1 MNNLLDLSGKIDPA
15 SLALFETLSQTAGSL
30 GVPFFVVGAT
40 ARDLIFELGHGLP
53 SKRGTL
59 DRDFGVRV
67 SSWGEFNKLKE
78 LLLTTGLFEKTKEV
92 QRLQY
97 RGELLV
103 DILPFGDIADAKGEI
118 RWPPDEDVVMSTVG
132 FEDAY
137 QAALAARVRAS
148 PPLDIRVAS
157 TPGLT
162 ILKLVSWADRPR
174 DRSRD
179 AADLAHILENYLD
192 AGNLD
197 RLYEEHMDLVDNEG
211 FDYIRA
217 GARLL
222 GRDIA
227 RIGQPKTIGRV
238 REILARETAKEG
250 QYSLIQAMMAGRGAS
265 DEERENRFEELL
277 NLLRELVKG
286 IEDRWQAQRRPVR

>member
-1 MNNLLDLSGKIDPA
+1 
-15 SLALFETLSQTAGSL
+15 
-30 GVPFFVVGAT
+30 
-40 ARDLIFELGHGLP
+40 
-53 SKRGTL
+53 
-59 DRDFGVRV
+59 
-67 SSWGEFNKLKE
+67 LKE
-78 LLLTTGLFEKTKEV
+78 LLLTTGLFERTKEV
-92 QRLQY
+92 QRLRY

-103 DILPFGDIADAKGEI
+103 DILPFGEIADAKGDI
-118 RWPPDEDVVMSTVG
+118 RWPPDEDVVMSMVG

-137 QAALAARVRAS
+137 RAAIEVRVRAN

-162 ILKLVSWADRPR
+162 ILKLVAWADSPQA
-174 DRSRD
+174 RSRD
-179 AADLAHILENYLD
+179 AIDLAHILENYLD

-197 RLYEEHMDLVDNEG
+197 RLFEEHMDLVEIEG

-227 RIGQPKTIGRV
+227 RIGQPQTIGRV

-250 QYSLIQAMMAGRGAS
+250 QYSLIQSMMAGRGLS
-265 DEERENRFEELL
+265 DEERGNRFGELL
-277 NLLRELVKG
+277 GQLRQLLKG
-286 IEDRWQAQRRPVR
+286 IEDQ

>member
-15 SLALFETLSQTAGSL
+15 SLALFETLSEAAGSL

-53 SKRGTL
+53 SKRATL
-59 DRDFGVRV
+59 DKDFGIRV
-67 SSWGEFNKLKE
+67 ASWGEFEKLKE
-78 LLLTTGLFEKTKEV
+78 SLLTSGQFKQDKEV
-92 QRLQY
+92 QRLRY

-103 DILPFGDIADAKGEI
+103 DILPFGEIADAKGEI
-118 RWPPDEDVVMSTVG
+118 RWPPDEDVVMSMVG

-137 QAALAARVRAS
+137 RAAREVRVRAS
-148 PPLDIRVAS
+148 PPLEILVAS

-162 ILKLVSWADRPR
+162 IMKLVSWADRPE

-179 AADLAHILENYLD
+179 AIDLAHILERYLD
-192 AGNLD
+192 ADNYG
-197 RLYEEHMDLVDNEG
+197 RLLEAHMDLVEIEG
-211 FDYIRA
+211 FDYVRA

-227 RIGQPKTIGRV
+227 SIGEPETIGRI
-238 REILARETAKEG
+238 REILAKETADQG
-250 QYSLIQAMMAGRGAS
+250 HDRLIQAMMAGRGVS
-265 DEERENRFEELL
+265 DEERKNRFGELL
-277 NLLRELVKG
+277 GQLRQLLMG
-286 IEDRWQAQRRPVR
+286 IED